1 MKNQYIVQFET
12 ITGKTYFIRYTDFR
26 SIHTI
31 TSNEKEVYIFTN
43 KEKARQAAKYFVNY
57 VLSEYATYKIYK
69 IN

>member
-1 MKNQYIVQFET
+1 MKNKYIVQFET
-12 ITGKTYFIRYTDFR
+12 ITGKTYFIRYTDFI

-43 KEKARQAAKYFVNY
+43 KEKARKMGKYFCDY
-57 VLSEYATYKIYK
+57 VLSEYSTFKIYK